1 MKANV
6 IQNIADVS
14 ASTERRA
21 HGNNCI
27 SRFFVKDFHFS
38 QLVSRLWPSPCLFS
52 GFPGNRRVQ
61 CLSIAFPYFISF
73 FLLLA
78 NLLSWLF
85 PRILERSFLSCN
97 HQHSFCVSFN
107 VCPNFWFANGW
118 QTKVVRHL
126 THSIFS
132 FGLCAVIWWRR
143 ENQIEF
149 LWIGWKTNNFRYT
162 DCWKPNEPACGRFEL
177 RSESVPARPAQA
189 GRKHTSTNPRQREQR
204 IQGTVI
210 PLFIISTS
218 LSLFYF

>member
-1 MKANV
+1 MTYTNQVWIRLPHAS
-6 IQNIADVS
+6 IARIWMSNEWRQMLFKILPMFQPVQREGRTGIIAYQD
-14 ASTERRA
+14 
-21 HGNNCI
+21 
-27 SRFFVKDFHFS
+27 FFVKDFHFS

-132 FGLCAVIWWRR
+132 FDLCAVIWWRR
-143 ENQIEF
+143 EN
-149 LWIGWKTNNFRYT
+149 
-162 DCWKPNEPACGRFEL
+162 
-177 RSESVPARPAQA
+177 
-189 GRKHTSTNPRQREQR
+189 
-204 IQGTVI
+204 
-210 PLFIISTS
+210 
-218 LSLFYF
+218 

>member
-126 THSIFS
+126 THSIF
-132 FGLCAVIWWRR
+132 F
-143 ENQIEF
+143 
-149 LWIGWKTNNFRYT
+149 FRFVCC
-162 DCWKPNEPACGRFEL
+162 DLVA
-177 RSESVPARPAQA
+177 A
-189 GRKHTSTNPRQREQR
+189 GKLNW
-204 IQGTVI
+204 I
-210 PLFIISTS
+210 PLNWLENKQFQIHR
-218 LSLFYF
+218 LLKA